1 MKSKRERIP
10 SPVFADP
17 VWDGEGLFPEP
28 IDLPD
33 TVEEIHS
40 KAFFGCINL
49 TKLKLSKSLKT
60 VKKKAFDNCKNLQTI
75 IVPQTI
81 SYKTL
86 SSWRIPSRKIIRP
99 KN

>member
-1 MKSKRERIP
+1 LKIIEHQA
-10 SPVFADP
+10 FAYCQNLQA
-17 VWDGEGLFPEP
+17 V
-28 IDLPD
+28 DLPD

-86 SSWRIPSRKIIRP
+86 SSWRIPGRKIIRP